1 MACIWGWVCW
11 FCTSVQYFKI
21 RRWPRKNCRKKL
33 VGRRRLLLDRRGLCC
48 PIVTANHRSRL
59 SQGPMMLSTYYLV
72 TCESFRKYRDVKYE
86 YDDIPKKNK
95 SIVGISYRSALVLG
109 PIKLILQSKAGM
121 VRIAAL
127 VFGSAHI
134 NPSGTSDHLICFLL
148 WWRDPVDAQNP
159 AAVGMVS
166 T

>member
-95 SIVGISYRSALVLG
+95 SIVGISYCSALVLG
-109 PIKLILQSKAGM
+109 PTKLILQSKAGM

-127 VFGSAHI
+127 FLDLHISTQVVCRTIWFLFFCDGETLLMHKTLQQLGS
-134 NPSGTSDHLICFLL
+134 
-148 WWRDPVDAQNP
+148 
-159 AAVGMVS
+159 
-166 T
+166 